1 MKKYVNRYLLIFVIF
16 IAILTVW
23 YGLNNRELQ
32 NPENP
37 VLPETKISTLPQ
49 ELEVTITDMARRAG
63 EIKSDTDSGLFNLLK
78 RNEISVDT
86 PLILQ
91 TYYEKSDELIEYV
104 TTMPDSFTGLTIE
117 QLKSTIRDWDIREYQ
132 PKNALVLHR
141 SKNELTPED
150 KNNQHLGIENGRVV
164 IFYGKKGKTGNKV
177 IKQKTSI
184 KEEDLPQSERAKLND
199 GIEIKSE
206 EELFTIL
213 EGLLSYKQ
221 D

>member
-1 MKKYVNRYLLIFVIF
+1 MRKYFNRYLLILVILV
-16 IAILTVW
+16 AVLTVW
-23 YGLNNRELQ
+23 YGLNNREIK
-32 NPENP
+32 NPEDP
-37 VLPETKISTLPQ
+37 VLPETKLSTLPQ
-49 ELEVTITDMARRAG
+49 ELEVTITDMAKRAG

-78 RNEISVDT
+78 RNKISVDT

-91 TYYEKSDELIEYV
+91 TYYEKSDEVIEYV

-117 QLKSTIRDWDIREYQ
+117 QLESTLRDWDIREYE

-141 SKNELTPED
+141 TKNKLTPED

-184 KEEDLPQSERAKLND
+184 KEEDLPQSERDKLKD
-199 GIEIKSE
+199 GIEIESE